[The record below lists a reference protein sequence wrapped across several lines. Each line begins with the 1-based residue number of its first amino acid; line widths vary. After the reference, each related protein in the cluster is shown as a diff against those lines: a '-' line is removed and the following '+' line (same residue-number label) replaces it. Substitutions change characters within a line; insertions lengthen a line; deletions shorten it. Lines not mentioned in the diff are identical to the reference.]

1 MVPRFE
7 FDALQS
13 LVREYAGQALPIGQ
27 LQVEIH
33 LNEHIDGLPSFL
45 KWWESLEK
53 GGLRPVWT
61 EPNLLQITM
70 KLADAMPRYAEVSN
84 VQPVHGGAQ
93 AW

>member
-1 MVPRFE
+1 M
-7 FDALQS
+7 
-13 LVREYAGQALPIGQ
+13 REYAGQALPIGQ

-84 VQPVHGGAQ
+84 VRPVHGGAQ